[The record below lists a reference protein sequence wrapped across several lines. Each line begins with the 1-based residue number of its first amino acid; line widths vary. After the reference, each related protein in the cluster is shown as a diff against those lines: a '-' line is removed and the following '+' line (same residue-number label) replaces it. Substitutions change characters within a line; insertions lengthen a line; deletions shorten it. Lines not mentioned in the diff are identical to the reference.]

1 MAQFQNQ
8 GSKTCL
14 DVGENNK
21 GGKPV
26 IMYQCHN
33 MGGNQVNWHPRDWIQ
48 MKRIWK
54 GAGISLEFWL
64 YASLS

>member
-1 MAQFQNQ
+1 MTPLFIFDPYVAQIQNQ

-33 MGGNQVNWHPRDWIQ
+33 MGGNQVN
-48 MKRIWK
+48 
-54 GAGISLEFWL
+54 
-64 YASLS
+64 